1 MAQNITIQGASYSD
15 VPSVT
20 LPKTGGGTAYFT
32 DVTATTA
39 TESDVASGKI
49 FYKSDGSQAVGSHVD
64 SGGTIA
70 EDGNGDI
77 ELGKTGN
84 VALITPLSV
93 TENGT
98 YTAPSN
104 TGYSPVD
111 VNVSGG
117 GGEQIYELIGEGEYP
132 VSTTSTS
139 ETVVGDLNLT
149 KNVDDVTGY
158 LYIRIRDKAGK
169 RAGYFYGMDAWV
181 YNMIGESGLT
191 GAISFIP
198 KCLYAYD
205 ANMRLRGYNTSSAYT
220 VNGGQGVYV
229 KSIVRSTNYIRIAA
243 KYSSTTSGTGTIDG
257 TFLVQVYA
265 VKYPNGTF

>member
-64 SGGTIA
+64 SGGTT

-93 TENGT
+93 TANGT
-98 YTAPSN
+98 YTAATN
-104 TGYSPVD
+104 TGYSPVN

-117 GGEQIYELIGEGEYP
+117 GGSSGCPFP
-132 VSTTSTS
+132 VAVKFAGSLQNFGDTDVSWDSSTYTC
-139 ETVVGDLNLT
+139 TVVVN
-149 KNVDDVTGY
+149 KSGY
-158 LYIRIRDKAGK
+158 
-169 RAGYFYGMDAWV
+169 
-181 YNMIGESGLT
+181 ESGFGVEISLDDGSLMVEGTEYEIVDEYESAIAFQIIDYNVFALT
-191 GAISFIP
+191 PCIIVD
-198 KCLYAYD
+198 LY
-205 ANMRLRGYNTSSAYT
+205 L
-220 VNGGQGVYV
+220 
-229 KSIVRSTNYIRIAA
+229 
-243 KYSSTTSGTGTIDG
+243 
-257 TFLVQVYA
+257 
-265 VKYPNGTF
+265 